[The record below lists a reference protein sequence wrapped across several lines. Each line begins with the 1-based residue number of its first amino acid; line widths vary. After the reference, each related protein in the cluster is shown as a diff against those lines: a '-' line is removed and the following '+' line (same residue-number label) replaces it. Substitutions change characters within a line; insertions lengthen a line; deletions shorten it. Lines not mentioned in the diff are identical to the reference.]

1 MILILRIITAI
12 IVLQT
17 LRYKFTGHPES
28 KKIFKKVKLLGLPEQ
43 YGRIG
48 TGILELV
55 FGILILV
62 PQTVIIGSIGIAGLM
77 VGALMSHI
85 TKLGFKG
92 NYFPL
97 AMSALFALILSI
109 IIVVLEKHLL

>member
-1 MILILRIITAI
+1 MNILWILRIIVAI

-28 KKIFKKVKLLGLPEQ
+28 KILFTKIALLNLPEK

-48 TGILELV
+48 TGILELI

-62 PQTVIIGSIGIAGLM
+62 PQTSIVGAGGIAVLM
-77 VGALMSHI
+77 VGALISHS
-85 TKLGFKG
+85 TKIGFKG
-92 NYFPL
+92 NNLPL
-97 AMSALFALILSI
+97 AFSAIAGLGLSI
-109 IIVVLEKHLL
+109 ATIVLSI